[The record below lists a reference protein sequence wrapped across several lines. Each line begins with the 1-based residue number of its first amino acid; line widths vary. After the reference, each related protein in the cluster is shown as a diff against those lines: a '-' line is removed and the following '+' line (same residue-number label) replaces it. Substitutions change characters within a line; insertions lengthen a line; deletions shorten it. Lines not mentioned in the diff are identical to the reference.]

1 MSIRTHVVG
10 VAALAGGLIASGALA
25 TTTASNPY
33 VVVNASSGAFSGS
46 YSVPLGDVTIINEPD
61 LDIFFWQTPSAVP
74 ILDGSNVVA
83 TLVSMTV
90 LAGRNT
96 LPSGEV
102 RYGIDI
108 DYQVLAGSNA
118 TTFELL
124 SPTLFFD
131 SILNGTALTSAT
143 LGGTDQN
150 NNGITITPGLSNGFA
165 YQALFN
171 GSSVFTNYFGS
182 VLANPAASGSVG
194 LAGNPPVAG
203 VFTPIGP
210 VSSMRAK
217 LQFTVSGGD
226 SAAGTS
232 TFSVAP
238 APGAAALLGLGGLV
252 IGRRRR

>member
-1 MSIRTHVVG
+1 MSIRTQVVG
-10 VAALAGGLIASGALA
+10 IAAIAGGVIASSAFA
-25 TTTASNPY
+25 ATTASDPY
-33 VVVNASSGAFSGS
+33 VVVNATSGPFSGS

-61 LDIFFWQTPSAVP
+61 MDIFFWQTPTAVP

-131 SILNGTALTSAT
+131 AILNGTALSSAT

-150 NNGITITPGLSNGFA
+150 NNGITITPGLGSGFA
-165 YQALFN
+165 YQAMFN
-171 GSSVFTNYFGS
+171 GSSLFTNYFNS

-194 LAGNPPVAG
+194 DAGNPPIPG
-203 VFTPIGP
+203 VFTPIGM
-210 VSSMRAK
+210 VSSMRAQ
-217 LQFTVSGGD
+217 LQFTVSAGD

-232 TFSVAP
+232 TFGVAP
-238 APGAAALLGLGGLV
+238 APGAAALLGVGGLFL
-252 IGRRRR
+252 GRRRR